1 MRPGGLFGF
10 LTHNRRGGIRALHLE
25 GRVRVGFIPKG
36 NHDFHKFIRPEDLS
50 KRMAALFDLENPR
63 AVLAETPA
71 DSYLGHAI
79 KE

>member
-1 MRPGGLFGF
+1 MFGF
-10 LTHNRRGGIRALHLE
+10 LTHNRRGGFELYIWKGEYEL
-25 GRVRVGFIPKG
+25 GFIPKG